1 MSHPF
6 SRRLVYTVA
15 AMLALFTALTSMAN
29 ASPSGLQR
37 VSASSLN
44 DSFVAK
50 DRFVACPTGKK
61 LLGGGARV
69 LPGNGQVTIDGITLD
84 SPLSGSRAR
93 AFEDADGTSLR
104 WAVESFAMCA
114 DPLPGLVQVDA
125 TSPDNSFDKAIKAQ
139 CPVGKQLV
147 GAGVETNGGN
157 GDVAIDDL
165 IPSIVNGTVNVFG
178 IEIGNG
184 TTETGG
190 SRRTRSAPTRSPGWS
205 CVSSRRPAVL
215 QPGRRA
221 LLLDRQARARPRRRD
236 HERLRR
242 GRHGRHDAERD
253 PDRRLDRRP

>member
-1 MSHPF
+1 
-6 SRRLVYTVA
+6 
-15 AMLALFTALTSMAN
+15 MAN

-139 CPVGKQLV
+139 CPAGKQLV

-157 GDVAIDDL
+157 GRVAIDDL

-184 TTETGG
+184 TTDNWRITAHAICADPIPGLELRQLQSGPLSSNQGVVLSCSAGKHVLGLGGEITSGLGEVVMDDMTPNATLTGVSIG
-190 SRRTRSAPTRSPGWS
+190 AREVQGGTTSAWKI
-205 CVSSRRPAVL
+205 
-215 QPGRRA
+215 
-221 LLLDRQARARPRRRD
+221 
-236 HERLRR
+236 R
-242 GRHGRHDAERD
+242 GYAICA
-253 PDRRLDRRP
+253 